1 MQELLTLSKEIHV
14 GVIIT
19 TALVI
24 LYLYFRFLFEKDYI
38 RLTKFYEKF
47 SLVYFFFLS
56 TLAFTGLI
64 VFTVLKFS
72 WSLKVVL
79 MILAIFHMIV
89 TSVKLHRFLKISSLK
104 DKKTQIDF
112 KEYGQKKYM
121 LDLIVLITVGFISYA
136 IHI

>member
-14 GVIIT
+14 SVIIT